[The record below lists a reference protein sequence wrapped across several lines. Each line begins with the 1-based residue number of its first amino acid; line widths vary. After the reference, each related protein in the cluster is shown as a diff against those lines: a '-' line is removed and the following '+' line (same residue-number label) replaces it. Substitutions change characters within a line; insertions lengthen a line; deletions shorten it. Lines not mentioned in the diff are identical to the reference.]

1 MHALAPQRPDIYFH
15 LTDAYLVQGNLVE
28 AKRTAQELIELAPW
42 VNGVYWNLMKVA
54 LAERDL
60 ILLDDVLTKL
70 SNLNMSKI
78 GQKFKAD
85 EIEKLDN
92 IILQAQ
98 AQGLSDMVDIVE
110 SNIK

>member
-1 MHALAPQRPDIYFH
+1 
-15 LTDAYLVQGNLVE
+15 
-28 AKRTAQELIELAPW
+28 
-42 VNGVYWNLMKVA
+42 
-54 LAERDL
+54 
-60 ILLDDVLTKL
+60 
-70 SNLNMSKI
+70 MSKI